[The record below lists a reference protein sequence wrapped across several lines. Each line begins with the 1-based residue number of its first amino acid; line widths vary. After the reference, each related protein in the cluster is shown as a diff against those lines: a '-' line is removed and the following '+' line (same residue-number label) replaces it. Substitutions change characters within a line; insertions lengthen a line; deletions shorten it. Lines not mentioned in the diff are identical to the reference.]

1 VRRGTHATQATE
13 QKPHCGAPARAVAQ
27 THIWENV
34 MIIRGSARPE
44 TLNGLPE
51 DDTIFGFGADD
62 QLFGNDGDDHLF
74 GGEGADV
81 LNGGNGRDWASYDDA
96 AAGVYVVLITG
107 AGYGGEAAGDTLI
120 SIENLS
126 GSAFGDVLISD
137 DGINYINGNGGN
149 DLIFGLD
156 GIDVLYGGDGDDQ
169 IWGGAARDYIY
180 GDDGFDYVRYDYATS
195 AVDVRLDMPS
205 FIGTG
210 GGWAGEA
217 AFDSFFSIEG
227 VVGSL
232 YDDHIAGNA
241 EANVLIGL
249 DGNDELL
256 GRDGDDQLFGGSGA
270 DVIDGGTGFNYA
282 RYDDATSAVVVDL
295 STGWGTAGDA
305 LNDHLINIQGLTG
318 SSFGDTLIGNAANN
332 ILFGFEGS
340 DNLQGGGGTDFLL
353 GGNGDDILNGGA
365 GGDYLQ
371 GDLGFDV
378 ASYAG
383 AVSSIGVNL
392 ASGAGTFGE
401 ALGDVLVGIDGVIGS
416 AFADTLTGDANA
428 NMLRGAEGA
437 DSLTGGLGDDQ
448 FVFARND
455 LLAERDTIN
464 DFGVVAGNNDM
475 LVFHGIA
482 SGDVALTD
490 VSGGVRI
497 SVLDPAFGGD
507 IMVSG
512 VTSAQLGGHLLF
524 A

>member
-1 VRRGTHATQATE
+1 
-13 QKPHCGAPARAVAQ
+13 
-27 THIWENV
+27 
-34 MIIRGSARPE
+34 MIIRGTAKPD
-44 TLNGLPE
+44 TLIGMSD
-51 DDTIFGFGADD
+51 DDTIYGYGADD

-120 SIENLS
+120 NIENLS
-126 GSAFGDVLISD
+126 GSAFGDVLIGD
-137 DGINYINGNGGN
+137 DGINYIDGNGGN
-149 DLIFGLD
+149 DIIFGLD
-156 GIDVLYGGDGDDQ
+156 GIDVLHGGAGDDH

-195 AVDVRLDMPS
+195 AVDVRLDEPH

-217 AFDSFFSIEG
+217 LDDSFWGIEG

-232 YDDHIAGNA
+232 YDDHLAGSS

-249 DGNDELL
+249 DGNDQLI
-256 GRDGDDQLFGGSGA
+256 GKGGDDQLFGGRGA
-270 DVIDGGTGFNYA
+270 DLIDGGTGFDYA

-305 LNDHLINIQGLTG
+305 LNDHLVDIEGLVG
-318 SSFGDTLIGNAANN
+318 SNYGDTLIGNAADNV
-332 ILFGFEGS
+332 LFGFDGD
-340 DNLQGGGGTDFLL
+340 DNLQGGGGNDLLL
-353 GGNGDDILNGGA
+353 GGNGNDILNGGA

-371 GDLGFDV
+371 GDLGFDL

-383 AVSSIGVNL
+383 ALSSVSVNL
-392 ASGAGTFGE
+392 AAGTGAVGE
-401 ALGDVLVGIDGVIGS
+401 AFGDILVGIEGVIGS
-416 AFADTLTGDANA
+416 NFADTLTGDANA

-448 FVFARND
+448 FVFERND

-497 SVLDPAFGGD
+497 SVLDPSFGGD
-507 IMVSG
+507 IMVLG